1 MNLFS
6 TLADYKF
13 AVITTSYRNAQL
25 YDITLFKSHDDGL
38 KFMRASAREMQ
49 KLHSE
54 GLVVNGKLQDVGDE
68 LVIDENGCSV
78 IVSDKDGKYKRWTID
93 LTKNLLMRV
102 NTYNN

>member
-25 YDITLFKSHDDGL
+25 YDITLFKSHGDGL

-49 KLHSE
+49 KLHSD
-54 GLVVNGKLQDVGDE
+54 GFVVNGKWQKVGNE
-68 LVIDENGCSV
+68 LIIDDDGCSV
-78 IVSDKDGKYKRWTID
+78 YVSDEDGKYVRWIID

>member
-6 TLADYKF
+6 TLADYKY

-38 KFMRASAREMQ
+38 RFIRANAREMQ
-49 KLHSE
+49 KT
-54 GLVVNGKLQDVGDE
+54 NDKL
-68 LVIDENGCSV
+68 IIHENGCS
-78 IVSDKDGKYKRWTID
+78 IYVSDEDGKYIRWTID

-102 NTYNN
+102 STYNN